1 VEAFQL
7 SAGVSETPVAALDG
21 EIRTGAA
28 GALEGATMVRSS
40 TPASGA
46 PPPDAVAWLVTCA
59 GALVDTFTVT
69 AIVEADPPLKL
80 LVLVQLPLPQF
91 HPEPDMLASV
101 SPAGRISA
109 TVTVPLGPA
118 PRALLTVKV

>member
-1 VEAFQL
+1 
-7 SAGVSETPVAALDG
+7 
-21 EIRTGAA
+21 
-28 GALEGATMVRSS
+28 
-40 TPASGA
+40 
-46 PPPDAVAWLVTCA
+46 LVTCA